1 MASTEKTNTENEQS
15 TRGAPIKQVLQKR
28 TICSEEE
35 TATRIAGQLKSD
47 FDVVASTHKL
57 ITHL

>member
-1 MASTEKTNTENEQS
+1 MASTEKKNTENEQS

-28 TICSEEE
+28 TICSEEV